1 MTGLRADLALIA
13 ASIAKGSRVL
23 DIGCGDGTLLQYLE
37 RQCGV
42 DGRGMELSTQGVHDS
57 IKKGLA
63 VIQGDAD
70 TDLQDYSPNAFDY
83 VVLSQTLQATHNP
96 REVVQR
102 IVRIGRYG
110 IISFPNFGY
119 WRIRL
124 SLLWFGRMPITKT
137 LPSQW
142 YETPNIHLCSV
153 RDFQAMCRHHDIVI
167 EKRLVPHANWLTSLW
182 ANLFAQEVIFII
194 SAR

>member
-1 MTGLRADLALIA
+1 
-13 ASIAKGSRVL
+13 
-23 DIGCGDGTLLQYLE
+23 
-37 RQCGV
+37 
-42 DGRGMELSTQGVHDS
+42 MELSTQGVHDS

-110 IISFPNFGY
+110 IVSFPNFGY

-153 RDFQAMCRHHDIVI
+153 RDFQAMCRQHNIVI
-167 EKRLVPHANWLTSLW
+167 EKASCASCQLADIIMG
-182 ANLFAQEVIFII
+182 EFIC
-194 SAR
+194 SRGDFHHFCPLKHYQLLRKALAGLPNKSYRQPFNKRPL